1 MRVFPKDT
9 VTYYCPGCNHKI
21 TAEDPI
27 TEKYYHHDKLPT
39 NFTGYSDSLGDL
51 ISQINNTLDIAKCE
65 NCKTIFWMRD
75 LKNHRN
81 PKIIKNKKNKTTSES
96 FNDDRPFFYDF
107 DLSIRRD
114 SLYDLINN
122 KSNPTPTFQPIALT
136 INDYFKVLKTF
147 ELNKENEYKIRL
159 SILWAYND
167 RIRYYD
173 KKKLFTNEKDYERWL
188 DNALKLMNLL
198 EETDDINKFILAELN
213 RNLGRFDEC
222 IRIVSTIESNIYEK
236 VKEVLIHECKM
247 ENKMFV
253 RIGEFQWVVF

>member
-1 MRVFPKDT
+1 MRFFPNYSSN
-9 VTYYCPGCNHKI
+9 YYCPGCDNRI
-21 TAEDPI
+21 YAEDPI
-27 TEKYYHHDKLPT
+27 PEKYYHHDSLHT
-39 NFTGYSDSLGDL
+39 IFSGYSDSLGDL
-51 ISQINNTLDIAKCE
+51 ISQINDTIDIAKCE
-65 NCKTIFWMRD
+65 NCKTIFWMLD
-75 LKNHRN
+75 LEKHRE
-81 PKIIKNKKNKTTSES
+81 PKYIKSKENETTSES
-96 FNDDRPFFYDF
+96 RKPIPPF
-107 DLSIRRD
+107 S
-114 SLYDLINN
+114 
-122 KSNPTPTFQPIALT
+122 PIELT

-173 KKKLFTNEKDYERWL
+173 KKKLYTNEKDYERWL

-253 RIGEFQWVVF
+253 RIGEFQLVIF